1 MGKLEGRVSIVTG
14 GGSGIGFAIARAYTE
29 EGSVVVIA
37 DCSEESGSAAAKNI
51 NETGGRSIFVRT
63 DVSRWADMDHLVSET
78 VRHFGKLDIMV
89 NNAGVLDGYVTCL
102 ETSEELF
109 DRILAINLKG
119 VFFGCKRALTEMV
132 KAGYGKIINISSI
145 AGLQSNAGG
154 TPYTISKH
162 GVIGLTRELAHEY
175 GPKGIRVNA
184 ICPGS
189 IAETNLR
196 VTSKEVLGE
205 CSAGNMYAGPGTKPP
220 EYLRELIPLGGR
232 GVPKDIALAAVFLAS
247 LDSDYVNG
255 HALVVDGGLVVR

>member
-1 MGKLEGRVSIVTG
+1 M
-14 GGSGIGFAIARAYTE
+14 
-29 EGSVVVIA
+29 
-37 DCSEESGSAAAKNI
+37 
-51 NETGGRSIFVRT
+51 FVRT
-63 DVSRWADMDHLVSET
+63 DVSRWGDMDHLVGET
-78 VRHFGKLDIMV
+78 VRAFGRLDIMV

-109 DRILAINLKG
+109 DKVIAINLKG
-119 VFFGCKRALTEMV
+119 VFFGCKRVLPEMV
-132 KAGYGKIINISSI
+132 KTGYGKIVNISSI

-154 TPYTISKH
+154 TPYTVSKH

-175 GPKGIRVNA
+175 GPKGVRVNA

-205 CSAGNMYAGPGTKPP
+205 CSAGNMYGGPGTKPA

-232 GVPKDIALAAVFLAS
+232 GIPKDIALAAVFLAS
-247 LDSDYVNG
+247 PDSDYVNG